1 MVDPQREDDA
11 RVSAD
16 AAEAESARPA
26 AEVAATQIDAITPAP
41 SLNTASPRARAWA
54 WFAGGGAI
62 ALTSGFGPVF
72 AALVG
77 VLAQPVLALGVRAW
91 GGERVQ
97 WKRLDVRALLELAA
111 LWAAAFATCALLIAW
126 PLSALSQSR
135 SLGSA
140 LALSAVVGGLAL
152 GFWRLWPL
160 WRSMEGES
168 GRLAEHWPA
177 LADTDTR
184 AWIGLFA
191 ALLLMT
197 PVSLVL
203 LLAWPG
209 LIDGGARWA
218 WAAAAALA
226 WPLAHLGLQRLPA
239 PERYSADAL
248 LDEASAESAQDAA
261 VAAEAEDF
269 DTALYDAARNGR
281 VERALAL
288 LDAGADPH
296 ALPPADARDQR
307 DLAMLA
313 AVLPDLRLLRGLIA
327 RGVDLNAG
335 HGGMTA
341 LIAATRDSWHGRPD
355 AVMTL
360 LTNGADPRLGDHDGN
375 TPLHHAA
382 RSSDPGVAAL
392 LRDAGAEIDV
402 LNREGASPLAVACTA
417 GNWRLARF
425 LLERGAK
432 PEPVGGVP
440 TLHAAAGGDEDD
452 PAGVQLLLK
461 HKAKADARDPR
472 GRSALHEAAYAGH
485 VEIVGILLGA
495 GADVQARDHEQRTP
509 FLEAARGAQSAA
521 ARALA
526 EARADVQAVDAQG
539 RNALMLAC
547 LADAPS
553 PALIRTLLDLGV
565 DPERADDEGRRAA
578 DAAAAAGRWA
588 LVAAID
594 PASQLPAS
602 LRNDEAIED
611 DAPLPDRPP
620 FELLRDALER
630 GDLAGATRW
639 RALVPTEALSALF
652 DDGGHPASEARI
664 DWLLRQGAD
673 PDARV
678 AQADTP
684 MFAWLAQGPAAA
696 GAVAVLLRHGV
707 SPAGAGGL
715 ARFLAACAA
724 ADRADLSLERLALEL
739 LDRGAD
745 PFAPSRAGDPA
756 LPLAVR
762 LGWNRVIARLL
773 DIGIALDA
781 RDQHGMTALHLA
793 AALRREAVLKQL
805 ILRGASPDVRAA
817 DGQTPLGVAL
827 ASGRRDLADWL
838 DWRQWPLPKR
848 PLRPSDLPQA
858 AIAGDADAVRR
869 LLDLGLPIDT
879 VDAQGCSAL
888 LRAAGGGHRA
898 VVELLLA
905 RGADPKLAA
914 RTGATPLSAA
924 VSMRQLA
931 IVDRLL
937 AAGATLEQRL
947 PGDVTVLMLAAALGL
962 PDVCARLLAAGANI
976 NAADAQG
983 LTPLHCAGLYGFTS
997 RDRPRLLA
1005 LLDALLLAGAD
1016 PDAQA
1021 AGGVTPLLLL
1031 LGARAEP
1038 GTACDEDVVLAG
1050 AHRLLDE
1057 GASLQVRDPR
1067 GFGPL
1072 HLAALH
1078 GLLRVAKDLLRGGA
1092 APEPRDN
1099 LNRTPREIAVMRGF
1113 VDVAAEFEPRPTDLS
1128 MARFLKDRD
1137 S

>member
-1 MVDPQREDDA
+1 MPEPVVDST
-11 RVSAD
+11 VIAD
-16 AAEAESARPA
+16 ATPQDEAI
-26 AEVAATQIDAITPAP
+26 VATPT
-41 SLNTASPRARAWA
+41 LNTASPRTHAWSWWA
-54 WFAGGGAI
+54 IGGAL
-62 ALTSGFGPVF
+62 AVLSGFGAVI
-72 AALVG
+72 AAVAG
-77 VLAQPVLALGVRAW
+77 VLAQPLLALGGRAW
-91 GGERVQ
+91 RGERVQ
-97 WKRLDVRALLELAA
+97 WKQLDRRALLELAL
-111 LWAAAFATCALLIAW
+111 LWAAAVAVCALLIAW
-126 PLSALSQSR
+126 PLNALLQSR

-140 LALSAVVGGLAL
+140 LALSAVGGGALL

-160 WRSMEGES
+160 WHGMEAES
-168 GRLAEHWPA
+168 GRLSTHWPA

-184 AWIGLFA
+184 AWSGLA
-191 ALLLMT
+191 AAVLLLL
-197 PVSLVL
+197 PVATIL

-209 LIDGGARWA
+209 LIEGIARWCI
-218 WAAAAALA
+218 AAAAIVL
-226 WPLAHLGLQRLPA
+226 WPLAHLYLQRLPA
-239 PERYSADAL
+239 PERYSAEAL
-248 LDEASAESAQDAA
+248 LDAASAESEEDAA
-261 VAAEAEDF
+261 APREEENLDA
-269 DTALYDAARNGR
+269 ALYDAARNGR

-296 ALPPADARDQR
+296 TLPPEDARDQR
-307 DLAMLA
+307 DLAMLS

-327 RGVDLNAG
+327 RGVDLNAA

-341 LIAATRDSWHGRPD
+341 LIAATRDSWHGRPE

-360 LTNGADPRLGDHDGN
+360 LANGADPRIADADGN

-402 LNREGASPLAVACTA
+402 LNRDGASPLAVACIA

-440 TLHAAAGGDEDD
+440 ALHAAAGGDEDD

-472 GRSALHEAAYAGH
+472 GRSALHEAAFGGH
-485 VEIVGILLGA
+485 AEIVGILLGA
-495 GADVQARDHEQRTP
+495 GADVQGRDHEQRTA
-509 FLEAARGAQSAA
+509 FLEAARGARANA
-521 ARALA
+521 LRALA
-526 EARADVQAVDAQG
+526 EARADAHALDAHG

-553 PALIRTLLDLGV
+553 PALIRYLIDLGV
-565 DPERADDEGRRAA
+565 NTQQVDAEGRRAV
-578 DAAAAAGRWA
+578 DMAASAGRWA
-588 LVAAID
+588 LVASID
-594 PASQLPAS
+594 PDWQLPAS
-602 LRNDEAIED
+602 VRND
-611 DAPLPDRPP
+611 DAQHESGDTQADVAALPDVPP
-620 FELLRDALER
+620 LELLREALDR
-630 GDLAGATRW
+630 GDLADAAQW
-639 RALVPTEALSALF
+639 RTLVANDAFDALLHEGERPTS
-652 DDGGHPASEARI
+652 DARI
-664 DWLLRQGAD
+664 EWLLAHGAN
-673 PDARV
+673 AETRN
-678 AQADTP
+678 ASGDTP
-684 MFAWLAQGPAAA
+684 MFAWLALGPVAA
-696 GAVAVLLRHGV
+696 GAVQTLLRRGV

-715 ARFLAACAA
+715 ARFLAACVA

-739 LDRGAD
+739 LERGAD
-745 PFAPSRAGDPA
+745 PFAPSRAGDPS

-762 LGWNRVIARLL
+762 LGWSRVIARLL
-773 DIGIALDA
+773 AIGTALDA

-793 AALRREAVLKQL
+793 AALRRESILKQL
-805 ILRGASPDVRAA
+805 ILHGASPDVRAA

-848 PLRPSDLPQA
+848 PLHASDLPQA
-858 AIAGDADAVRR
+858 AMVGDVDAVRK
-869 LLDLGLPIDT
+869 LLDLGMPIDT
-879 VDAQGCSAL
+879 TDAQGCTAL

-898 VVELLLA
+898 AAELLLA
-905 RGADPKLAA
+905 RGADAKLAA

-937 AAGATLEQRL
+937 AAGALLEQRL

-962 PDVCARLLAAGANI
+962 PDACARLLAAGANI

-983 LTPLHCAGLYGFTS
+983 LTPLHCAALYGFTA
-997 RDRPRLLA
+997 RDRPRLIA

-1016 PDAQA
+1016 PDAIA

-1031 LGARAEP
+1031 LDARPEP
-1038 GTACDEDVVLAG
+1038 GAACDEDVVIAG

-1057 GASLQVRDPR
+1057 GGSLDARDPR

-1078 GLLRVAKDLLRGGA
+1078 GLLRATKELLRSGA
-1092 APEPRDN
+1092 TPELRDN
-1099 LNRTPREIAVMRGF
+1099 LNRTPREIALMRGF
-1113 VDVAAEFEPRPTDLS
+1113 VDVAAEFESRGS
-1128 MARFLKDRD
+1128 NVAMARFLKDRD